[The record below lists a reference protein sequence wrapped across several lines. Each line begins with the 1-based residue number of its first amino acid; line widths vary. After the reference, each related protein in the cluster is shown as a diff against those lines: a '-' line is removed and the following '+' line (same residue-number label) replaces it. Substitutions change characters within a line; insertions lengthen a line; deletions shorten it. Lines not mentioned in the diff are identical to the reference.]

1 MAVMTTT
8 TLGDLVTEDPRR
20 SRVLEQLGLDYC
32 CNGDR
37 PLDEAAREAGL
48 DPADVG
54 ARLDLPGEPPVM
66 VAKDLA
72 LSALAHDIVDTH
84 HAYLWE
90 EMPRLT
96 ALVDKVVG
104 VHGERHPELGRVQET
119 YTRVVTE
126 IDSHL
131 TREERVVF
139 PAISRLEKTRAPVTV
154 ASGDLGELV
163 QRLVDE
169 HDVVGDLLAELRD
182 LTGGFTPPPDGCNSY
197 RAMLAG
203 LEELE
208 QDLHAHVHKENNILF
223 PRVRALHDQVSAA

>member
-104 VHGERHPELGRVQET
+104 VHGGRHPELARVQET
-119 YTRVVTE
+119 YARVVTE
-126 IDSHL
+126 IEPHL

>member
-37 PLDEAAREAGL
+37 PLDEAARAAGL
-48 DPADVG
+48 DPADVS

-104 VHGERHPELGRVQET
+104 VHGGRHPELARVQET
-119 YTRVVTE
+119 YARVVTE
-126 IDSHL
+126 IEPHL

>member
-1 MAVMTTT
+1 MTTT

-48 DPADVG
+48 DPADVS

-104 VHGERHPELGRVQET
+104 VHGGRHPELARVQET
-119 YTRVVTE
+119 YARVVTE
-126 IDSHL
+126 IEPHL

>member
-48 DPADVG
+48 DPADVS

-104 VHGERHPELGRVQET
+104 VHGGRHPELARVQET
-119 YTRVVTE
+119 YARVVTE
-126 IDSHL
+126 IEPHL

>member
-1 MAVMTTT
+1 MTTT

-104 VHGERHPELGRVQET
+104 VHGGRHPELARVQET
-119 YTRVVTE
+119 YARVVTE
-126 IDSHL
+126 IEPHL

-182 LTGGFTPPPDGCNSY
+182 LTGRFTPPPDGCNSY